1 MAAVVQPLPGSTFGP
16 NLDLGGDTATRSSS
30 PITYRTDSEL
40 VADSSHKRCTQLPE
54 RTSAMDK
61 HTVRIGSAGCAA
73 TLLAGILLFGP
84 LPVGAADAPARQS
97 HAVTAVPKPGKSC
110 PAKKLGKKAKDGK
123 LTLVCKKVRSHDKWV
138 ISKTVAKKLSVAQV
152 KKAFSTDITPAAS
165 ALRTF
170 EAKAEQ
176 YGTSIT
182 PAEAASISA
191 PLAAAANKLDSELD
205 ALNATGTVETDIHTY
220 VAEDTVI
227 VGLLQQAGSQTSLT
241 FSTWGKTLLKD
252 AKLLR
257 SDGDVLRSAL
267 GLPPA
272 P

>member
-1 MAAVVQPLPGSTFGP
+1 
-16 NLDLGGDTATRSSS
+16 
-30 PITYRTDSEL
+30 
-40 VADSSHKRCTQLPE
+40 
-54 RTSAMDK
+54 MDK

-73 TLLAGILLFGP
+73 TVLAGILLFGP
-84 LPVGAADAPARQS
+84 LPVGAAEAQARPS

-110 PAKKLGKKAKDGK
+110 PAKKLGNKAKDGK
-123 LTLVCKKVRSHDKWV
+123 LTLVCKKVHSHDKWV
-138 ISKTVAKKLSVAQV
+138 ISKIVVKTLSVAQV
-152 KKAFSTDITPAAS
+152 KKAFSTDVAPAAS
-165 ALRTF
+165 DLKTF

-182 PAEAASISA
+182 PAEAESISA
-191 PLAAAANKLDSELD
+191 PLVVAANKLDSELD

-227 VGLLQQAGSQTSLT
+227 VGVLQQAGSQTSLT
-241 FSTWGKTLLKD
+241 LPAWGRTLLKD
-252 AKLLR
+252 GRLLK

-267 GLPPA
+267 GLPPS